1 MNHNF
6 VKVSE
11 WMNSL
16 IVHAKNIINDESC
29 VPVQDFWQQI
39 VQKNQFNEK
48 AWSEFFSI
56 RKIESEFLKKLSNQQ
71 RLMTKNT
78 CKKSLKI

>member
-48 AWSEFFSI
+48 AWFEFF
-56 RKIESEFLKKLSNQQ
+56 LN
-71 RLMTKNT
+71 
-78 CKKSLKI
+78 